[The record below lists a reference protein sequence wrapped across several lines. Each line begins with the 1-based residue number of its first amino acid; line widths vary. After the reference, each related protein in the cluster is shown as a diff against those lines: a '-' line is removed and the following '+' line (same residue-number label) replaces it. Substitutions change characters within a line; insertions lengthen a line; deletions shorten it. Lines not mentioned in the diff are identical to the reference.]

1 MSTRRNTPNRSGI
14 ILAFSTLVVGVII
27 GVIVKDFP
35 LITFKH
41 EVDLGMLAT
50 IIGLFLTVY
59 IMPFIV
65 EKRLSNTTNISGII
79 VQDLDAILV
88 NVEHLRSQ
96 FNELSPSR
104 KVTEKQ
110 FRSIVGTFKSVSA
123 ALYALHEQAS
133 GRGRLI
139 EMKDEVYDKF
149 YTPAY
154 DTCTGTLMYNR
165 KIDEQTLMNAQST
178 LNMLAMAI
186 RKFMSTF
193 HTYIS

>member
-1 MSTRRNTPNRSGI
+1 MSTKRNTPNRSGV
-14 ILAFSTLVVGVII
+14 ILALSTLVIGIII
-27 GVIVKDFP
+27 GVIVRDFP

-65 EKRLSNTTNISGII
+65 EKRLSNTTSISGII

-96 FNELSPSR
+96 FNELSPSK

-110 FRSIVGTFKSVSA
+110 FRSIVGTFKSVSS
-123 ALYALHEQAS
+123 ALYALHEQTS
-133 GRGRLI
+133 GRGRLT

-154 DTCTGTLMYNR
+154 DTCTERLMYDR
-165 KIDEQTLMNAQST
+165 KMDEQSLINAQNT
-178 LNMLAMAI
+178 LNMLATVI
-186 RKFMSTF
+186 RKYRYE
-193 HTYIS
+193 TYS